1 MAESDDVDR
10 KRDHVDRLVRRL
22 ESLTEVDIDPE
33 VEAIVDRIGGIN
45 RRIKRAMEATLA
57 EYYLTHADWQ
67 VLCSLRLRLPDHR
80 SSPGELAVDLELSS
94 GAMTSRLDRLEQ
106 LGYIRRLPAPGDR
119 RAVVVE
125 LTTEGRDAWDRAASL
140 QGRRE
145 AFFASA
151 LTHEEQVQLNG
162 LLRKLMVAFEERERP
177 VRAKAPKA
185 AAEAEQVPPSPS
197 R

>member
-1 MAESDDVDR
+1 MTETDDVER
-10 KRDHVDRLVRRL
+10 KRDHVDRLVRRI

-57 EYYLTHADWQ
+57 EYDLPHADWQ

-80 SSPGELAVDLELSS
+80 NYPGDLAVDLDLSS

-145 AFFASA
+145 AF
-151 LTHEEQVQLNG
+151 
-162 LLRKLMVAFEERERP
+162 
-177 VRAKAPKA
+177 
-185 AAEAEQVPPSPS
+185 
-197 R
+197 